1 MEKKNTAFFALFLI
15 CLSIVIFSGCKS
27 TEHADTANV
36 VQGDSYSAGQ
46 LEATIQALDGTTT
59 DSRKR
64 IEQLIDTSRDI
75 EDTAERIDY
84 LFTGYEQEVQR
95 LLDEVDT
102 IRKRAEER
110 QRAADSGIHSGGAVH
125 CGPDS
130 YTDTSGEGSEA
141 SGIGE
146 HTALGGSNGIG

>member
-15 CLSIVIFSGCKS
+15 CFSIVVLSGCKS

-46 LEATIQALDGTTT
+46 LEATIQALDGTTA

-64 IEQLIDTSRDI
+64 IEQLIGTSRGI

-84 LFTGYEQEVQR
+84 LFTGYEREVQR

-102 IRKRAEER
+102 IRKQAEEG
-110 QRAADSGIHSGGAVH
+110 QRVTDSGSHSGGTVH

-130 YTDTSGEGSEA
+130 YIDTSREGSET